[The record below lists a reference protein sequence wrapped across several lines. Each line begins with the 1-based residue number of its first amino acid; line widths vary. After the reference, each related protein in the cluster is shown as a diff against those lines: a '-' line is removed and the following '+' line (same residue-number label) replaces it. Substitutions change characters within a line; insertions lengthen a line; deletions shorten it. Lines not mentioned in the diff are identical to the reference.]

1 MIITCTEC
9 STNFNF
15 DESLLKKEGSKVS
28 CCVCDFVF
36 TVTPDKEPAETSNNE
51 TRPTIESS
59 SAISDPSISDPSISD
74 PSISDPSI
82 SDPSISGPVVES
94 DRFSLEL
101 GIDEIEEEGF
111 FELEQEVID
120 ENIEPIS
127 ELTLMEEAEEEVLEE
142 FTIDEFSEE
151 YIDLEEVEYT
161 PEEIPEIELEPEP
174 DDPKPPVIEPIQKAE
189 IKDHLPL
196 DFEQVRLQLLTR
208 N

>member
-59 SAISDPSISDPSISD
+59 SA
-74 PSISDPSI
+74 ISDPSI

-151 YIDLEEVEYT
+151 NIDLEEVEYT

-174 DDPKPPVIEPIQKAE
+174 DDPKPPEIEPIQKAE